1 MSSSIKKLTPWQQA
15 CAIVNADPDGQL
27 SMDTRADII
36 FRASCKKR
44 GLDPLDTLFT
54 HGPAHVIAHNKLT
67 LAIIPAV
74 VGTWTPNWNDS
85 NGKYAPWYWMNKPGF
100 RFYVVVCDLSDTT
113 VTGGSR
119 HCFDSR
125 KKAEWVGR
133 HCISLY
139 RDLMGAGE
147 LAPIA
152 KIPA

>member
-1 MSSSIKKLTPWQQA
+1 MTSTKKLTPWQQA

-54 HGPAHVIAHNKLT
+54 HGPAHVIAFNKLT

-74 VGTWTPNWNDS
+74 VGTWVPDWNDS
-85 NGKYAPWYWMNKPGF
+85 NSKYGPWFWMNKPGF
-100 RFYVVVCDLSDTT
+100 RFCVVGYGVASTT
-113 VTGGSR
+113 VAGGSR
-119 HCFDSR
+119 LCFDSR

-139 RDLMGAGE
+139 RDLMGADE

-152 KIPA
+152 KIAA

>member
-1 MSSSIKKLTPWQQA
+1 MQSSTQKLTPWQQA
-15 CAIVNADPDGQL
+15 CEIVGSDPDQTI
-27 SMDTRADII
+27 SMEQRADII

-44 GLDPLDTLFT
+44 GLDPRDTLFT

-74 VGTWTPNWNDS
+74 VGTWVPNWNDS
-85 NGKYAPWYWMNKPGF
+85 NYKYGPWFWMNKPGF
-100 RFYVVVCDLSDTT
+100 RFDAVYCDVADTN

-119 HCFDSR
+119 LCFDSR
-125 KKAEWVGR
+125 KKAEWVAR

-152 KIPA
+152 KIAA